1 MKNKRLQRYLEQKAA
16 KKNTP
21 ITEKQDIQNISDKHI
36 DQDFPGYPHAPSKE
50 EVITPNTKEQK
61 KTASLNTKDGE
72 KIITAPNKKKGSSI
86 KKGEEES
93 DGSANAIEGTER
105 LQDDE

>member
-1 MKNKRLQRYLEQKAA
+1 MKNKRLQKYLEQKAA

-21 ITEKQDIQNISDKHI
+21 LTEKQDVQNIPDKHI

-50 EVITPNTKEQK
+50 ELINPGTKQQK

-72 KIITAPNKKKGSSI
+72 KIIREPNKKGSAI

-93 DGSANAIEGTER
+93 DGSANAFEGTER
-105 LQDDE
+105 SGDDE